1 MTTSTK
7 EHWNTIYQNKKSNEV
22 SWFQHKPTL
31 SLNLIN
37 NLSIEKTLS
46 IIDVGGGDSLLVDYL
61 LKSGYTN
68 ITVLDISDKAISKAK
83 VRLGSKADKVNWIV
97 SDILDFKSE
106 YHFDVWHDRATFHF
120 ITSQKD
126 TEKYIKIL
134 DKYLTC
140 SGSVILGTFS
150 KTGPEKCS
158 GIPITQYSEKSIEA
172 IFKPLF
178 KKESCLERD
187 HCTPFDTLQNFIF
200 CTLKKHVD
208 F

>member
-1 MTTSTK
+1 MTKSTK

-37 NLSIEKTLS
+37 NLSIEKTSS

-97 SDILDFKSE
+97 SDILDFNLSP
-106 YHFDVWHDRATFHF
+106 
-120 ITSQKD
+120 SP
-126 TEKYIKIL
+126 
-134 DKYLTC
+134 
-140 SGSVILGTFS
+140 SG
-150 KTGPEKCS
+150 
-158 GIPITQYSEKSIEA
+158 
-172 IFKPLF
+172 
-178 KKESCLERD
+178 
-187 HCTPFDTLQNFIF
+187 
-200 CTLKKHVD
+200 
-208 F
+208 

>member
-1 MTTSTK
+1 MTKSTK

-37 NLSIEKTLS
+37 NLSIEKTSS

-106 YHFDVWHDRATFHF
+106 YHFDVWHDRAAFHF

-134 DKYLTC
+134 DKYLTF

-178 KKESCLERD
+178 KKESCLEQD
-187 HCTPFDTLQNFIF
+187 HCTPFDTIQNFIF
-200 CTLKKHVD
+200 CTLKKQ
-208 F
+208 